1 MGQRLMATKTPVSM
15 KEMGEALSSAWTK
28 LWGDVPTSKSILI
41 LLAHYGIETGNGSSL
56 IAFNVGNKRTGKG
69 YTGNW
74 VSFMTWE
81 LQGGKRV
88 NQMGDFRAY
97 DTLQEGCMDYLK
109 GLKVGN
115 FAKAW
120 PAVMDGDPVA
130 FATLLRQAK
139 YYTAPLADYVNG
151 MESRF
156 YSLAGQGKLITQDEI
171 VAALISVGY
180 NDVRSYQA
188 ARNLTVDGVFG
199 NITRGH
205 LALEVGA

>member
-56 IAFNVGNKRTGKG
+56 IQFNVGNKRTGKG
-69 YTGNW
+69 YTGDYCTFLTFEIVN
-74 VSFMTWE
+74 
-81 LQGGKRV
+81 GKRV
-88 NQMGDFRAY
+88 NQDGDFRAY
-97 DTLQEGCMDYLK
+97 QTLELGCIDYLK
-109 GLKVGN
+109 GLKTGN
-115 FAKAW
+115 FSRAW
-120 PAVMDGDPVA
+120 QAVIDGEPVA
-130 FATLLRQAK
+130 FCKLLKDAH
-139 YYTAPLADYVNG
+139 YYTQTLPIYTSALVN
-151 MESRF
+151 RF
-156 YSLAGQGKLITQDEI
+156 YSLAGQGKLTTQDEI